1 MTRSMRVTEDE
12 RSLVLTMRAVTAT
25 KPAKKPYVC
34 TEPTC
39 YKFGHAFSEVGWNG
53 NGTTKGHVQISPAH
67 QF

>member
-1 MTRSMRVTEDE
+1 MRVTDSE
-12 RSLVLTMRAVTAT
+12 RSYVLALRAVTVTPKAS
-25 KPAKKPYVC
+25 KPYVC

-67 QF
+67 KF